1 MRNLEINKKQHFV
14 LNYKGKEEI
23 TDSKGYK
30 TGESRIVYSKAISF
44 KAHISGA
51 MGSTYVDS
59 NGITIVY
66 DKSFVLTLWEYKQL
80 KITENSV
87 FFIDTKP
94 HYDANNQPLYD
105 YKVER
110 IRDTL
115 NEVVI
120 LLKKVRNN

>member
-1 MRNLEINKKQHFV
+1 MRNLAINKRKFFV
-14 LNYKGKEEI
+14 LNYKGKEPI
-23 TDSKGYK
+23 VDRQGYE
-30 TGESRIVYSKAISF
+30 TGEYRIVYKKQVPF
-44 KAHISGA
+44 QAHISGA
-51 MGSTYVDS
+51 MGSTFVDN
-59 NGITIVY
+59 NGVNIEY
-66 DKSFVLTLWEYKQL
+66 DKSLVLTLWEFEQL

-87 FFIDTKP
+87 FFIDKKP
-94 HYDANNQPLYD
+94 EYDTHQRPLYD